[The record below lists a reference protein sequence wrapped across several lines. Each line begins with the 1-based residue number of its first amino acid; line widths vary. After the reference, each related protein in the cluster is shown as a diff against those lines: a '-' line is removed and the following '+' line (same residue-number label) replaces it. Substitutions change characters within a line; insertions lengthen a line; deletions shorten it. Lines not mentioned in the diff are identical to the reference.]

1 MAGFAGRRVAMR
13 AWKMAAAIYAL
24 VGLCALLLIGNTER
38 GVFGMGPEPLSDT
51 VSRVLGMPWILVM
64 PSPGSATEALIW
76 DAASMSLNV
85 LVIIGLGCLW
95 RARR

>member
-1 MAGFAGRRVAMR
+1 
-13 AWKMAAAIYAL
+13 
-24 VGLCALLLIGNTER
+24 
-38 GVFGMGPEPLSDT
+38 
-51 VSRVLGMPWILVM
+51 MPWILVM